1 MMGQSKA
8 HRRQLMKDEMVD
20 GLKEFKEKLKEFF
33 IVILFMFILTGIMF
47 LPYLLTST
55 DAEISAFVS
64 SLLGVK

>member
-8 HRRQLMKDEMVD
+8 HRRQLMKNEMFD
-20 GLKEFKEKLKEFF
+20 GLKEFKEKIKELL

-47 LPYLLTST
+47 LPYLMTMT